1 MGDMPVDPEPGS
13 FSTSSFNGSHFYPPT
28 ILIDMSRLGG
38 PNPTTASLTREQL
51 KIVRIIALCSSAIT
65 LIASAIVLHWFV
77 RMKRNFRRQL
87 IMILIICDTWKSL
100 WSFVFPAVALA
111 NSTVA
116 TTSNFCQAS
125 GFFFAFGI
133 ETADFCILFI
143 AIHAA
148 ISIFLPRTGPQGKSG
163 LYQYR
168 HTVYAILILLPIT
181 MAALA
186 FTNKAPAYVAQ
197 TTWCYLPVRPFW
209 YRLALAWIP
218 RYIIMVS
225 ITGLYLAIYIY
236 VKVTFRAY
244 RARFR
249 TSEFNTDA
257 TQPSQLDSSQTVT
270 DRRGSVLSVFGA
282 TFKLPGVGKGTEKV
296 REVDVGI
303 DPIVTEVRRLSET
316 ATDDIEEIGG
326 ASRIIDLEKGQ
337 PSTSRR
343 PEDDSADEGR
353 NGAGSDSTHDSTS
366 RMVRREFNTSH
377 PSAAAT
383 SESEEELRKR
393 QYAIQRQLRFL
404 FIYPCVYVLIWLI
417 PLVNHSL
424 QYFERFAERPS
435 FPLVCISAIAIPI
448 QGAIDCLLFSLRE
461 KPWRLVKKQTK
472 QPFFSWMLGRH
483 WEEPS
488 SEDLNIEA
496 MTEGQRHAYLRRER
510 EKQENEVARQERAE
524 KKKNKSRMGRKNSM
538 TWWDTFERANIS
550 GVAVSRQSSRQEGDA
565 GRGSLAVPATPGAIF
580 GADGKAPTRN
590 SSFSSFRSL
599 GRQRSR
605 SVGDLWKNFSFS
617 DLGRQGSIGGNN
629 RKQSTAVVETS
640 GAIGAIEEEQND
652 SKTTSEDEGK
662 GGSSSSEGE
671 QPTSDISANSTAPL
685 VDRIEPAEGLV
696 MKGLPLYPPSARRR

>member
-249 TSEFNTDA
+249 TSEFDTDA

-296 REVDVGI
+296 READVGI

-316 ATDDIEEIGG
+316 ANDDIEEIEGV
-326 ASRIIDLEKGQ
+326 SRIIDLEKGQ

-343 PEDDSADEGR
+343 AEDDSTDEGR

-366 RMVRREFNTSH
+366 RMVRRELDTSH

-488 SEDLNIEA
+488 NEDLNIEA

-524 KKKNKSRMGRKNSM
+524 KKKNKLRMGRKNSM

-605 SVGDLWKNFSFS
+605 SVSDLWKNFSFS
-617 DLGRQGSIGGNN
+617 DLGRQGSISGNN

-662 GGSSSSEGE
+662 SGSSSSEEE
-671 QPTSDISANSTAPL
+671 QPTSDILANSTAPL

>member
-1 MGDMPVDPEPGS
+1 MGDMPVDPELAS
-13 FSTSSFNGSHFYPPT
+13 FSTSSFNGSSHFYPPT
-28 ILIDMSRLGG
+28 ILIDMSRLSG
-38 PNPTTASLTREQL
+38 PNPTGASLTKEQL
-51 KIVRIIALCSSAIT
+51 KIVRIIALCSSGIT

-111 NSTVA
+111 NSSVA

-218 RYIIMVS
+218 RYIIMLS

-249 TSEFNTDA
+249 TSEFDTDA
-257 TQPSQLDSSQTVT
+257 TQPSQIDSSQTVT
-270 DRRGSVLSVFGA
+270 DRRGSVLSVLGA
-282 TFKLPGVGKGTEKV
+282 TFKLPGMGKNSEKV
-296 REVDVGI
+296 REVDVGT
-303 DPIVTEVRRLSET
+303 DPVVTRVRRLSET
-316 ATDDIEEIGG
+316 ENDDSEEIEGT
-326 ASRIIDLEKGQ
+326 SRIIDLEKGQ
-337 PSTSRR
+337 PSASRR
-343 PEDDSADEGR
+343 AEDDSADEGR
-353 NGAGSDSTHDSTS
+353 HGAGSDSTHDSTS
-366 RMVRREFNTSH
+366 RIVRRGEAGNSH
-377 PSAAAT
+377 PSAASS

-461 KPWRLVKKQTK
+461 KPWRLVRKQTK
-472 QPFFSWMLGRH
+472 QPFVSWMLGRH

-488 SEDLNIEA
+488 NEDLNIEA

-510 EKQENEVARQERAE
+510 EKQENEAARRERAE
-524 KKKNKSRMGRKNSM
+524 KKKNKAKVGRKNSM
-538 TWWDTFERANIS
+538 TWWDTFERTNIS

-565 GRGSLAVPATPGAIF
+565 GRGSLAVPAAPGATF
-580 GADGKAPTRN
+580 GVDGKGPTRN

-605 SVGDLWKNFSFS
+605 SAGDLWRNFSFS
-617 DLGRQGSIGGNN
+617 ELGRQGSVSGNN
-629 RKQSTAVVETS
+629 RKQSTAVVENPGS
-640 GAIGAIEEEQND
+640 IGAIEEEQQD
-652 SKTTSEDEGK
+652 PKTASEDEGK

-671 QPTSDISANSTAPL
+671 QNASANSSAPL
-685 VDRIEPAEGLV
+685 VDRFAEPSDGIV

>member
-1 MGDMPVDPEPGS
+1 
-13 FSTSSFNGSHFYPPT
+13 
-28 ILIDMSRLGG
+28 MSRLGG

-218 RYIIMVS
+218 RYIIMLS

-249 TSEFNTDA
+249 TSEFDTDA

-282 TFKLPGVGKGTEKV
+282 TFKLPGVGKGAEKV
-296 REVDVGI
+296 READVGI

-316 ATDDIEEIGG
+316 ANDDIEEIEGT
-326 ASRIIDLEKGQ
+326 SRIIDLEKGQ

-343 PEDDSADEGR
+343 AEDDSADEGR
-353 NGAGSDSTHDSTS
+353 NGAGSDSTQDSTS
-366 RMVRREFNTSH
+366 RMVRRELDTSH
-377 PSAAAT
+377 PSTAAT
-383 SESEEELRKR
+383 SDSEEELRKR

-488 SEDLNIEA
+488 NEDLNIEA

-524 KKKNKSRMGRKNSM
+524 KKKNKLRMGRKNSM

-565 GRGSLAVPATPGAIF
+565 GRSSLAVPATPGAIF

-685 VDRIEPAEGLV
+685 VDRIEPAEGLM

>member
-1 MGDMPVDPEPGS
+1 
-13 FSTSSFNGSHFYPPT
+13 
-28 ILIDMSRLGG
+28 MSRLGG

-249 TSEFNTDA
+249 TSEFDTDA

-296 REVDVGI
+296 READVGI

-316 ATDDIEEIGG
+316 ANDDIEEIEGV
-326 ASRIIDLEKGQ
+326 SRIIDLEKGQ

-343 PEDDSADEGR
+343 AEDDSADEGR

-366 RMVRREFNTSH
+366 RMVRREPDTSH

-488 SEDLNIEA
+488 NEDLNIEA

-524 KKKNKSRMGRKNSM
+524 KKKNKLRMGRKNSM

-617 DLGRQGSIGGNN
+617 DLGRQGSISGNN
-629 RKQSTAVVETS
+629 RKQSTAVVEIS

-662 GGSSSSEGE
+662 SGSSSSEGE

>member
-1 MGDMPVDPEPGS
+1 MGDMPVDQELAFPS
-13 FSTSSFNGSHFYPPT
+13 STVNGSHFYPPT

-38 PNPTTASLTREQL
+38 PNPTTATLTREQL

-87 IMILIICDTWKSL
+87 IMILIICDSWKSL
-100 WSFVFPAVALA
+100 WSFIFPAVALA
-111 NSTVA
+111 NTNVG
-116 TTSNFCQAS
+116 TTSTFCQAS

-163 LYQYR
+163 LYRYR
-168 HTVYAILILLPIT
+168 HTVYAILVLLPIT

-218 RYIIMVS
+218 RYIIIVS

-249 TSEFNTDA
+249 TSEFDTDA
-257 TQPSQLDSSQTVT
+257 TQPSQIDSTQTQTFT

-282 TFKLPGVGKGTEKV
+282 TFKIPGIGKNSEKV

-303 DPIVTEVRRLSET
+303 DPVVTRIRRLSENEN
-316 ATDDIEEIGG
+316 DDGEEIDGT
-326 ASRIIDLEKGQ
+326 SRIIDLEKGQ
-337 PSTSRR
+337 ARR
-343 PEDDSADEGR
+343 PGEGDSADDEHQ
-353 NGAGSDSTHDSTS
+353 GSDSTQNSTA
-366 RMVRREFNTSH
+366 RMVKHSPDNSH
-377 PSAAAT
+377 PSATAT
-383 SESEEELRKR
+383 SESEDELRKR

-435 FPLVCISAIAIPI
+435 FPLVCISAVAIPI

-472 QPFFSWMLGRH
+472 QPFVSWMLGRH

-488 SEDLNIEA
+488 NENVNIEA

-510 EKQENEVARQERAE
+510 EKQENLAAKRERME
-524 KKKNKSRMGRKNSM
+524 RKKSKSRMGRKNSM

-550 GVAVSRQSSRQEGDA
+550 TIAVSRQSSRQEGDA
-565 GRGSLAVPATPGAIF
+565 GRDSLAVPAAPSTVF

-599 GRQRSR
+599 RRQRSK
-605 SVGDLWKNFSFS
+605 SAGDLWRNFSFSS

-629 RKQSTAVVETS
+629 RKPSAAVAENS
-640 GAIGAIEEEQND
+640 GAIGAIEEEQHD
-652 SKTTSEDEGK
+652 PKSTSEDEGK
-662 GGSSSSEGE
+662 GESSSSEGE
-671 QPTSDISANSTAPL
+671 HTISNSAANSTAPL
-685 VDRIEPAEGLV
+685 VDPIEPADQGLV

>member
-1 MGDMPVDPEPGS
+1 
-13 FSTSSFNGSHFYPPT
+13 
-28 ILIDMSRLGG
+28 MSRLGG

-249 TSEFNTDA
+249 TSEFDTDA

-296 REVDVGI
+296 READVGI

-316 ATDDIEEIGG
+316 ANDDIEEIEGV
-326 ASRIIDLEKGQ
+326 SRIIDLEKGQ

-343 PEDDSADEGR
+343 AEDDSADEGR
-353 NGAGSDSTHDSTS
+353 NGPGSDSTHDSTS
-366 RMVRREFNTSH
+366 RMVRREPDTSH

-488 SEDLNIEA
+488 NEDLNIEA

-524 KKKNKSRMGRKNSM
+524 KKKNKLRMGRKNSM

-617 DLGRQGSIGGNN
+617 DLGRQGSISGNN

-662 GGSSSSEGE
+662 SGSSSSEGE

>member
-1 MGDMPVDPEPGS
+1 
-13 FSTSSFNGSHFYPPT
+13 
-28 ILIDMSRLGG
+28 
-38 PNPTTASLTREQL
+38 
-51 KIVRIIALCSSAIT
+51 
-65 LIASAIVLHWFV
+65 
-77 RMKRNFRRQL
+77 
-87 IMILIICDTWKSL
+87 
-100 WSFVFPAVALA
+100 
-111 NSTVA
+111 
-116 TTSNFCQAS
+116 
-125 GFFFAFGI
+125 
-133 ETADFCILFI
+133 
-143 AIHAA
+143 
-148 ISIFLPRTGPQGKSG
+148 
-163 LYQYR
+163 
-168 HTVYAILILLPIT
+168 

-218 RYIIMVS
+218 RYIIMLS

-249 TSEFNTDA
+249 TSEFDTDA
-257 TQPSQLDSSQTVT
+257 TQPSQIDSNQTMT
-270 DRRGSVLSVFGA
+270 DRRGSVLSVLGA
-282 TFKLPGVGKGTEKV
+282 TFKLPGVGKTSEKV

-303 DPIVTEVRRLSET
+303 DPVITRVRRLSET
-316 ATDDIEEIGG
+316 ENDDTEEIGG

-337 PSTSRR
+337 PSGSRR
-343 PEDDSADEGR
+343 TEDDSADEGR
-353 NGAGSDSTHDSTS
+353 NGTGSDSTHDSTS
-366 RMVRREFNTSH
+366 RIIKRDPDASH
-377 PSAAAT
+377 PSAAAA
-383 SESEEELRKR
+383 SETEDELRKR

-472 QPFFSWMLGRH
+472 QPFISWMLGRH

-488 SEDLNIEA
+488 NEDVNIEA

-510 EKQENEVARQERAE
+510 EKQENEAARQARAE
-524 KKKNKSRMGRKNSM
+524 KKKNKSKMGRKNSM

-565 GRGSLAVPATPGAIF
+565 GRGSLAVPAMPGAAF

-605 SVGDLWKNFSFS
+605 SAGDLWKNFSFA
-617 DLGRQGSIGGNN
+617 DLGRQGSISGGN
-629 RKQSTAVVETS
+629 RKQSTAVVEGS

-652 SKTTSEDEGK
+652 PKAADED
-662 GGSSSSEGE
+662 GGRGGTSSSEEG
-671 QPTSDISANSTAPL
+671 PAIGIGGASANSMAPL
-685 VDRIEPAEGLV
+685 VDRIEPSEGLV

>member
-1 MGDMPVDPEPGS
+1 MGDMPVDPELAS
-13 FSTSSFNGSHFYPPT
+13 FSTSNSTFNGSQFYPPT

-38 PNPTTASLTREQL
+38 ANPTGASLTREQL
-51 KIVRIIALCSSAIT
+51 EIVRIIALCSSGIT
-65 LIASAIVLHWFV
+65 LIASAVVLHWFV

-87 IMILIICDTWKSL
+87 IMILIICDTWKSI

-111 NSTVA
+111 NSTVV
-116 TTSNFCQAS
+116 TTSSFCQAS

-133 ETADFCILFI
+133 ESADFCILFI
-143 AIHAA
+143 AIHTA

-225 ITGLYLAIYIY
+225 ITALYLAIYVY
-236 VKVTFRAY
+236 VKVTFRSY

-249 TSEFNTDA
+249 TSEFDTDA
-257 TQPSQLDSSQTVT
+257 TQPSQLDSNQTVT

-282 TFKLPGVGKGTEKV
+282 TFKLPGVGKTSEKV

-303 DPIVTEVRRLSET
+303 DPVVTRIRRLSGTEN
-316 ATDDIEEIGG
+316 DDSEEIEGT
-326 ASRIIDLEKGQ
+326 SRIIDLEKGQ
-337 PSTSRR
+337 PSASRR
-343 PEDDSADEGR
+343 AEDDSTDEGHH
-353 NGAGSDSTHDSTS
+353 GTGSDDSTS
-366 RMVRREFNTSH
+366 RMIRRDLETSH
-377 PSAAAT
+377 PSARAA
-383 SESEEELRKR
+383 SDSEEELRKR

-404 FIYPCVYVLIWLI
+404 FIYPCIYVLIWLI
-417 PLVNHSL
+417 PLINHSL

-472 QPFFSWMLGRH
+472 QPFVSWMLRRH

-488 SEDLNIEA
+488 NEDLNIEA

-510 EKQENEVARQERAE
+510 EKQENEAARRERAE
-524 KKKNKSRMGRKNSM
+524 KKKNKPKMGRKNSM
-538 TWWDTFERANIS
+538 AWWDTFERANIS

-565 GRGSLAVPATPGAIF
+565 GRGSLAVSGV
-580 GADGKAPTRN
+580 DGKAPTRN

-599 GRQRSR
+599 GRQRSK
-605 SVGDLWKNFSFS
+605 SAGDLWRNFSFS

-640 GAIGAIEEEQND
+640 GAIGAIEEEQQD
-652 SKTTSEDEGK
+652 PKSTIEGEGK
-662 GGSSSSEGE
+662 SGRSSSEGE
-671 QPTSDISANSTAPL
+671 QPTGDTSANPTTPL
-685 VDRIEPAEGLV
+685 ADRIEPSEGLM

>member
-1 MGDMPVDPEPGS
+1 MGDMPVEPEPAS
-13 FSTSSFNGSHFYPPT
+13 FSTSTFNGSHFYPPT

-38 PNPTTASLTREQL
+38 PNPTSASLTREQL
-51 KIVRIIALCSSAIT
+51 RIVRIIALCSSAIT

-100 WSFVFPAVALA
+100 WSFIFPAVALA

-218 RYIIMVS
+218 RYIIMLS

-249 TSEFNTDA
+249 TSEFDTDG
-257 TQPSQLDSSQTVT
+257 TQPSQLDSSQTIT

-282 TFKLPGVGKGTEKV
+282 TFKLPGIGKTSEKV
-296 REVDVGI
+296 READVGI
-303 DPIVTEVRRLSET
+303 DPIVTQVRRLSET
-316 ATDDIEEIGG
+316 ENDDNEEFEGT
-326 ASRIIDLEKGQ
+326 SRIIDLEKGQ
-337 PSTSRR
+337 PSASRR
-343 PEDDSADEGR
+343 AEDDSADEGR
-353 NGAGSDSTHDSTS
+353 HGTGSDSTHDSTS
-366 RMVRREFNTSH
+366 RIVRRDLDTSH

-435 FPLVCISAIAIPI
+435 FPLICISAVAIPI

-461 KPWRLVKKQTK
+461 KPWRLVRKQTK
-472 QPFFSWMLGRH
+472 QPFVSWMLGRH

-488 SEDLNIEA
+488 NEDLNIEA

-510 EKQENEVARQERAE
+510 EKRENEVARQERAE
-524 KKKNKSRMGRKNSM
+524 KKRNKSKMGRKNSM

-550 GVAVSRQSSRQEGDA
+550 GVAVSRQSSRQEGEA
-565 GRGSLAVPATPGAIF
+565 GRGSLAVPAAPGAIF

-605 SVGDLWKNFSFS
+605 SAGDLWKNFSFS

-629 RKQSTAVVETS
+629 RKQSIAVVETS
-640 GAIGAIEEEQND
+640 GAIGAIEEEQHD

-671 QPTSDISANSTAPL
+671 QPTGDVSANSTAPV

>member
-488 SEDLNIEA
+488 NEDLNIEA

-662 GGSSSSEGE
+662 GRSSSSEGE

>member
-218 RYIIMVS
+218 RYIIMLS

-249 TSEFNTDA
+249 TSEFDTDA

-282 TFKLPGVGKGTEKV
+282 TFKLPGVGKGAEKV
-296 REVDVGI
+296 READVGI

-316 ATDDIEEIGG
+316 ANDDIEEIEGT
-326 ASRIIDLEKGQ
+326 SRIIDLEKGQ

-343 PEDDSADEGR
+343 AEDDSADEGR

-366 RMVRREFNTSH
+366 RMVRRELDTSH

-383 SESEEELRKR
+383 SDSEEELRKR

-488 SEDLNIEA
+488 NEDLNIEA

-524 KKKNKSRMGRKNSM
+524 KKKNKLRMGRKNSM

-565 GRGSLAVPATPGAIF
+565 GRSSLAVPATPGAVF

-685 VDRIEPAEGLV
+685 VDRIEPAEGLM